1 MPPNPILK
9 SRVVRAL
16 VISCLVLAVWE
27 LLAIVGARFLIVR
40 SPLTHA
46 DAIVVL
52 SGSAAHVERA
62 QWAAQLYKSGLAPR
76 IILTN
81 DNQMGGWSEPLQ
93 RNPFY
98 FERSRD
104 QLLTA
109 GVPPEAIQ
117 VRLEPVSSTYE
128 EAQLIRA
135 VQRDLG
141 IKSMILVTSPYHSR
155 RAFWTFHR
163 VFGGTDAEIGI
174 DPVELNPASPPPK
187 TWWLHV
193 KGWQIVPVEYVKLLY
208 YMFRF

>member
-1 MPPNPILK
+1 MLH

-16 VISCLVLAVWE
+16 VIGCLVLVVWE
-27 LLAIVGARFLIVR
+27 LVAVVGARFLIVR

-52 SGSAAHVERA
+52 SGSAAHVERS
-62 QWAAQLYKSGLAPR
+62 QWAAQLYRNGLAPK

-81 DNQMGGWSEPLQ
+81 DNRMGGWSEPLQ

-104 QLLTA
+104 QLLKA
-109 GVPPEAIQ
+109 GVPLEAIEI
-117 VRLEPVSSTYE
+117 RLEPVSSTYE
-128 EAQLIRA
+128 EAQLIRV
-135 VQRDLG
+135 VQRAEGL
-141 IKSMILVTSPYHSR
+141 KSMVLVTSPYHSR
-155 RAFWTFHR
+155 RAFWTFRR
-163 VFGGTDAEIGI
+163 VLGGSDTEIAI
-174 DPVELNPASPPPK
+174 EPVALDPSSPPPK
-187 TWWLHV
+187 TWWLHL

>member
-1 MPPNPILK
+1 
-9 SRVVRAL
+9 VRAL
-16 VISCLVLAVWE
+16 VIGCLVLGVWE
-27 LLAIVGARFLIVR
+27 LLAIAGARFLVVR
-40 SPLTHA
+40 SPLTRA

-62 QWAAQLYKSGLAPR
+62 QWAAQLYKTGLAPK

-104 QLLTA
+104 QLLNA
-109 GVPPEAIQ
+109 GVPREAIEI
-117 VRLEPVSSTYE
+117 RLEPVSSTYE

-135 VQRDLG
+135 IQSDLAL
-141 IKSMILVTSPYHSR
+141 KSMVLVTSAYHSR
-155 RAFWTFHR
+155 RALWTFRR
-163 VFGGTDAEIGI
+163 VLSGSNTEIGI
-174 DPVELNPASPPPK
+174 EPVGPTSTSPPPK

>member
-1 MPPNPILK
+1 MLN

-16 VISCLVLAVWE
+16 VIGCLVLAVWE
-27 LLAIVGARFLIVR
+27 LLGIAGARFLIVR
-40 SPLTHA
+40 SPLAHA

-62 QWAAQLYKSGLAPR
+62 QWAAQLYKNGLAPK

-104 QLLTA
+104 ELLKA
-109 GVPPEAIQ
+109 GVPQGAIEI
-117 VRLEPVSSTYE
+117 RMEPVSSTYE

-141 IKSMILVTSPYHSR
+141 VKSMVLVTSPYHSR
-155 RAFWTFHR
+155 RAFWTFRR
-163 VFGGTDAEIGI
+163 VLDGSETQIGI
-174 DPVELNPASPPPK
+174 EPVGLNPASPAPK
-187 TWWLHV
+187 NWWLHL